1 MMTNINIAGK
11 AIQNKNPV
19 SSSELSKG
27 GTFKVRVLMKLAS
40 RHNNGQ
46 AALSH
51 LLKRAVIMWLATMA
65 ASCTLIPQEEFLP
78 PPPLRAE
85 PIVSAEQKIAP
96 IKSAETAIADQQ
108 DEIDSKTKSRFER
121 PPVPIDKQMRA
132 ELLGDAPLFPADE
145 PANIN
150 LSFGDLPLP
159 VFINEVF
166 ANQLSLDF
174 EMAQDVSNKQ
184 DLVTLRI
191 TEPRNRQEIFNLS
204 RQILANYGVL
214 IVRQGDILRFVLGT
228 AAGASSE
235 PPLIVAGTALPNVPS
250 THRPIFLIRSL
261 KVISNSD
268 AYSML
273 KTVFEK
279 QSLKV
284 ARDNSRNAVTLQG
297 APDIVKRAAA
307 VLDLIDK
314 PKMKGRHSLRIEPMY
329 TDAETL
335 SKGLISAMEPQGYDI
350 GNTSKNTTLVPINEL
365 NALFV
370 FAPNEEVL
378 SVVRQWVEQLDRVI
392 KKQGNKEGF
401 YWYKVKNT
409 GAVQLSETLNSIMG
423 TGSVRSGPS
432 LSASKDKSDSTST
445 KDSLDKTVSAS
456 VTNGRFVVDQARNM
470 LLFRGGAAQWQEVR
484 PLIQDLDKAP
494 AQVMVEVI
502 VADVTLSESFKFGVE
517 WSVDGALGSVSSLF
531 GDGGVGAGIGGT
543 GLKWTYLSSSG
554 ATRIALNAFAS
565 DNNVSILQTPKV
577 LVRSGET
584 ASVNVGEKIPVL
596 TSRTAED
603 EIIDGDSAVSQ
614 QIEYRDVGIKLT
626 VTPTVFSGGRIDME
640 VSQDVSASTG
650 DASTS
655 SLTPIITTRNI
666 NTNLSLH
673 DGGSVLLGGLITKSQ
688 SKGNS
693 RVPILGDI
701 PWVGQLFRTD
711 STQAGSTELMIL
723 IVPYLI
729 EEPGQAEA
737 LTRSF
742 REQLKLHPENI

>member
-1 MMTNINIAGK
+1 MQSKSA
-11 AIQNKNPV
+11 V
-19 SSSELSKG
+19 SSGESPESDRFKG
-27 GTFKVRVLMKLAS
+27 RVLMGLAAKQGNCS
-40 RHNNGQ
+40 VALLRG
-46 AALSH
+46 AAIILLSV
-51 LLKRAVIMWLATMA
+51 LA

-85 PIVSAEQKIAP
+85 PIGVAAQKTTQHESVEP
-96 IKSAETAIADQQ
+96 TDQEK
-108 DEIDSKTKSRFER
+108 DEKRKVKHRFER
-121 PPVPIDKQMRA
+121 PPVSADRQVRTQ
-132 ELLGDAPLFPADE
+132 LLEDDPLFPVDE

-150 LSFGDLPLP
+150 MSFGDLPLP

-174 EMAQDVSNKQ
+174 EMAQDVANKQ

-191 TEPRNRQEIFNLS
+191 TEPRNRQDIFNLS

-214 IVRQGDILRFVLGT
+214 IVRQGDVLRFVLGT
-228 AAGASSE
+228 APGISSE
-235 PPLIVAGTALPNVPS
+235 PPLIVTGTALPSVPS

-335 SKGLISAMEPQGYDI
+335 SKGLVSAMEPQGYDI

-370 FAPNEEVL
+370 FAPNEEIL
-378 SVVRQWVEQLDRVI
+378 SIVRQWVEQLDRVVQ
-392 KKQGNKEGF
+392 KPNQKDGF

-409 GAVQLSETLNSIMG
+409 GAIQLSETLNAIMG
-423 TGSVRSGPS
+423 NSSGRTGERASQGKGEASSKKTTTSSIAVAASSRKSGS
-432 LSASKDKSDSTST
+432 
-445 KDSLDKTVSAS
+445 
-456 VTNGRFVVDQARNM
+456 FVVDQARNM
-470 LLFRGGAAQWQEVR
+470 LLFRGEAAQWQEIL
-484 PLIQDLDKAP
+484 PLIHDLDKAP
-494 AQVMVEVI
+494 AQVMVEVV
-502 VADVTLSESFKFGVE
+502 VADVTLSETFKFGVE

-531 GDGGVGAGIGGT
+531 GDGGAGAGIGGT
-543 GLKWTYLSSSG
+543 GLKWAYLSSSG

-650 DASTS
+650 DASTP

-666 NTNLSLH
+666 ETNLSLH
-673 DGGSVLLGGLITKSQ
+673 DGGSVLLGGLITKNQ

-701 PWVGQLFRTD
+701 PWIGQLFRTD

-742 REQLKLHPENI
+742 REQLQLHPENI